1 MYKYDMGDKK
11 MLKSNE
17 ETRQQ
22 VKSDVLDAHQNT
34 DWYSSFEKLLP
45 KITYADVQYPNIQ
58 SVALQ
63 IVKGPVSSS
72 TTDGNNQSH
81 FRSDLKLVLT
91 YVTDSNQPE
100 QVSFVENMP
109 DTNTDMTDEIIT
121 SQFVRQLLGEYIFG
135 GRVGFARLTKDTI
148 TLRGIKLVKK

>member
-1 MYKYDMGDKK
+1 

-17 ETRQQ
+17 EMRQQ

-72 TTDGNNQSH
+72 T
-81 FRSDLKLVLT
+81 
-91 YVTDSNQPE
+91 TDSNQPE

>member
-63 IVKGPVSSS
+63 IVKVPVSSS
-72 TTDGNNQSH
+72 TTDGNNQSL

-91 YVTDSNQPE
+91 YVPDAHDSNQPE
-100 QVSFVENMP
+100 QVSFIENMT
-109 DTNTDMTDEIIT
+109 DTNTDMTDEIIA
-121 SQFVRQLLGEYIFG
+121 SQFVRRLLGEYIFG
-135 GRVGFARLTKDTI
+135 GQVGFTRLTKDTI
-148 TLRGIKLVKK
+148 ILRGIN